1 MSGIAGSIFM
11 LSTVVISLMYC
22 SIQTRKRGLTADREN
37 NMWRYLDGAS
47 APPAKKKKVKLAKNK
62 QNMKRRNGAVPS
74 YLRGRKTGPGWNLCL
89 HRYQRLPHRKLL
101 RLIHNDTV
109 LIVEVF
115 EVLSLD
121 ENPNRSEVHD
131 YNCLF
136 VLNGVRMFLC
146 C

>member
-1 MSGIAGSIFM
+1 M
-11 LSTVVISLMYC
+11 LSTAVISLMYC

-37 NMWRYLDGAS
+37 NMWRYLDGVS
-47 APPAKKKKVKLAKNK
+47 APPLY
-62 QNMKRRNGAVPS
+62 MILS
-74 YLRGRKTGPGWNLCL
+74 
-89 HRYQRLPHRKLL
+89 
-101 RLIHNDTV
+101 HNDTV

-121 ENPNRSEVHD
+121 ENPTRSEVQD